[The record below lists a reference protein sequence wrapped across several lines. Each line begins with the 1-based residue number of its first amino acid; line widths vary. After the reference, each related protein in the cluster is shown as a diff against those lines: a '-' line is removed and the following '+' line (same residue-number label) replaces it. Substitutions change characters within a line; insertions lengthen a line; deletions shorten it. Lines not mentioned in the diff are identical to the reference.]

1 MDLHIEPEQPGD
13 QAAIHDLTRR
23 AFAGRPYAAGDEQ
36 ELVDALRAVGALA
49 LSLVARLDG
58 QIVGHLALSP
68 ATHESGAAGW
78 YTLGPISAAPA
89 LQRQGIGAALM
100 ATARSWLE
108 AQGAAGCILTGDPR
122 YYSRH
127 GYVPAPDHCPPGEP
141 AQYFQLLPLR
151 GPAPTGR
158 FRFHPVFSAG
168 HPAN

>member
-1 MDLHIEPEQPGD
+1 MDLHIEPERPGD
-13 QAAIHDLTRR
+13 EATIHDLTRR

-36 ELVDALRAVGALA
+36 ELVDALRAAGALA

-68 ATHESGAAGW
+68 ATHESGAPGW
-78 YTLGPISAAPA
+78 YTLGPISAVPE

-100 ATARSWLE
+100 AAARTWLE
-108 AQGAAGCILTGDPR
+108 AGGAAGCILTGDPR

-141 AQYFQLLPLR
+141 AQYFQLLPLAGEVPP
-151 GPAPTGR
+151 GPFG
-158 FRFHPVFSAG
+158 FHPLFHNG
-168 HPAN
+168 